1 MKIIS
6 IKNLSKTYNT
16 GKISFKALDDVS
28 LEVEPGEFVAIMG
41 PSGSGKSTLMHL
53 MGFLDSPDSGSYNL
67 NGIETAKLSDDE
79 YAQLRS
85 GFIGFVFQQ
94 FHLLPR
100 ENTVENV
107 ELPLIYAG
115 KPESHGEGVK
125 LLKEVGLI
133 SKEQNMPNE
142 LSGGERQRVAI
153 ARSLVNNPEVILADE
168 PTGNLDSKSQTEIMQ
183 LLAGLNKKGKT
194 IIMVTHDEEVSEY
207 AGRIIKIR
215 DGKIVS
221 DTQNKGKFYEAPDG
235 LMANSDAGKSA
246 VKPPMSRIEF
256 VDYIRQAFNSIM
268 GNKLRSVLSMLG
280 ILIGVAAVIAM
291 LALGQG
297 AKDAIQKSLS
307 SLGTN
312 LLTVIPGN
320 TRMGGVSMG
329 TGTVTRF
336 TLQDVEDLAK
346 LPEVKYTS
354 GTVSGRGQIVYQD
367 KNWSTRVQGVG
378 ENYPLMRNAVPA
390 FGSFYTENDMRTR
403 NRVCII
409 GQTVATNLFGDSDPV
424 GQPIKINRI
433 AFKVIGVLPSK
444 GSSGW
449 QDQDDALVMPLTTAM
464 FRLLGKEY
472 VDSIDIQ
479 VKDFSMMQSAQ
490 DSITALIRK
499 RHKINNPDDTSFQI
513 MNMADIQK
521 TMSDTANSMSL
532 LLGFIAAIS
541 LVVGGV
547 GIMNIMLVSV
557 TERTREI
564 GLRKAIGAKRK
575 DIMTQ
580 FIIES
585 VLMTFIGGVAGI
597 IFGSCATLLLS
608 AVAKWTT
615 SISMV
620 SVVGVTLFSIGVGVV
635 FGIMPAQ
642 KAAQLNPIDALRYE

>member
-6 IKNLSKTYNT
+6 IRNLSKTYNT

>member
-1 MKIIS
+1 M
-6 IKNLSKTYNT
+6 
-16 GKISFKALDDVS
+16 SFKALDNVS
-28 LEVEPGEFVAIMG
+28 LDVEAGEFLAIMG

-53 MGFLDSPDSGSYNL
+53 MGFLDSPDSGSYSL
-67 NGIETAKLSDDE
+67 NGIETAKLPDDE

-100 ENTVENV
+100 ETTVENV

-125 LLKEVGLI
+125 LLAEVGLI
-133 SKEQNMPNE
+133 AKEQNMPNE

-153 ARSLVNNPEVILADE
+153 ARSLVNNPEIILADE

-207 AGRIIKIR
+207 AGRIIRIR
-215 DGKIVS
+215 DGKIIS
-221 DTQNKGKFYEAPDG
+221 DVVNKGKNYTSPDSSVNNRH
-235 LMANSDAGKSA
+235 ADKTP
-246 VKPPMSRIEF
+246 VKPPISRIEF

-268 GNKLRSVLSMLG
+268 GNKLRSALSMLG

-297 AKDAIQKSLS
+297 AKDSIQKSLS
-307 SLGTN
+307 SLGSN
-312 LLTVIPGN
+312 LLTIIPGN
-320 TRMGGVSMG
+320 VRSGGVSLG
-329 TGTVTRF
+329 TGAATRF
-336 TLQDVEDLAK
+336 TIQDVESLAK
-346 LPEVKYTS
+346 INEVKYTS

-378 ENYPLMRNAVPA
+378 ENYPLMRNSIPSY
-390 FGSFYTENDMRTR
+390 GSFFTDNDIRTR

-409 GQTVATNLFGDSDPV
+409 GQTVALNIFGQADPV
-424 GQPIKINRI
+424 GQQIKINKI
-433 AFKVIGVLPSK
+433 MFKVIGVFPAK

-449 QDQDDALVMPLTTAM
+449 QDQDDVLVMPLTTAM

-472 VDSIDIQ
+472 VDSIDVQ
-479 VKDFSMMQSAQ
+479 VKDFSLMQAAQ
-490 DSITALIRK
+490 NNITTIIRK
-499 RHKINNPDDTSFQI
+499 KHKITNPDDTSFQI

-521 TMSDTANSMSL
+521 TMTDTANSMSL

-541 LVVGGV
+541 LIVGGV

-564 GLRKAIGAKRK
+564 GLRKAIGAKKK

-597 IFGSCATLLLS
+597 ILGSTISILLS
-608 AVAKWTT
+608 SLAKWTT
-615 SISMV
+615 SISLA
-620 SVVGVTLFSIGVGVV
+620 SVLGVTFFSIGVGII
-635 FGIMPAQ
+635 FGILPAK
-642 KAAQLNPIDALRYE
+642 KAAELNPIDALRYE

>member
-16 GKISFKALDDVS
+16 GKISFKALDNVS
-28 LEVEPGEFVAIMG
+28 VEVESGEFVAIMG

-53 MGFLDSPDSGSYNL
+53 MGFLDSPDSGSYTL
-67 NGIETAKLSDDE
+67 NGVETAKLSDDE

-115 KPESHGEGVK
+115 KPESHGEGKK
-125 LLKEVGLI
+125 LLAEVGLI
-133 SKEQNMPNE
+133 AKESNMPNE

-194 IIMVTHDEEVSEY
+194 VIMVTHDEEVSEY
-207 AGRIIKIR
+207 AGRIVRIR

-221 DTQNKGKFYEAPDG
+221 DTVNKGKFYEEPPG
-235 LMANSDAGKSA
+235 FKAGIDSAKSIA
-246 VKPPMSRIEF
+246 KPVISRIEF

-320 TRMGGVSMG
+320 IRMGGVSLG

-336 TLQDVEDLAK
+336 TLQDVDELAK
-346 LPEVKYTS
+346 LPEVKFTS

-367 KNWSTRVQGVG
+367 KNWSTQVQGVG
-378 ENYPLMRNAVPA
+378 ENYPVMRNSVPA

-409 GQTVATNLFGDSDPV
+409 GQTVATNLFGDADPL
-424 GQPIKINRI
+424 GQQIKINRTS
-433 AFKVIGVLPSK
+433 FKVIGVLPAK

-449 QDQDDALVMPLTTAM
+449 RDQDDVIVMPLTTAM

-472 VDSIDIQ
+472 VDSIDVQ
-479 VKDFSMMQSAQ
+479 VKDFSMMQDAQ
-490 DSITALIRK
+490 DSITALLRK
-499 RHKINNPDDTSFQI
+499 KHKITNPDDTSFQI

-521 TMSDTANSMSL
+521 TMTDTANSMSL

-597 IFGSCATLLLS
+597 IFGSSATLLLS

-615 SISMV
+615 SISLV

-635 FGIMPAQ
+635 FGILPAQ